1 MPLNP
6 VAHPLGP
13 PTISGTNITVDMML
27 QQPTRITRMLM
38 DLTLQRFIADRVF
51 DSGGGVTGGAVVYD
65 MATVNE
71 LYLDRDVER
80 VEPGAE
86 FPVVTS
92 QRRVPS
98 IATVEKW
105 GGKVYIT
112 DEARDRNDSSVFAN
126 ELRRL
131 GNTIVRKI
139 NQRAVAVID
148 AAVATVGAHVITI
161 SSSASWGDA
170 TALAP
175 FSTGYTPAVLP
186 HATFANVQ
194 KLGDVDE
201 LGVEYDLLLVNP
213 QEAMNLNLVYSAN
226 GGPGVNQVLADY
238 GIREMYSSNRVPA
251 GTAYFIATGQVGQM
265 RVEQPLQTVTSREG
279 APLLR
284 ERTWV
289 QSSVRPLMF
298 VNNPYAI
305 IKYNGL
311 AA

>member
-1 MPLNP
+1 VPLNP
-6 VAHPLGP
+6 IAHPLGP
-13 PTISGTNITVDMML
+13 PTISGTTITVDLML

-51 DSGGGVTGGAVVYD
+51 STGGGVTGGAVVYD

-86 FPVVTS
+86 FPIVTS
-92 QRRVPS
+92 QRRVPA
-98 IATVEKW
+98 IAPVEKW
-105 GGKVYIT
+105 GGKFYFT
-112 DEARDRNDSSVFAN
+112 DEARDRNDQTAFAN
-126 ELRRL
+126 EVRRL

-139 NQRAVAVID
+139 NQRAVDTID
-148 AAVATVGAHVITI
+148 TAVATVGAHVITI

-175 FSTGYTPAVLP
+175 FSTGYTPSVLP

-194 KLGDVDE
+194 KIGDQDE
-201 LGVEYDLLLVNP
+201 LGLEYDLLLVNP
-213 QEAMNLNLVYSAN
+213 QEATNLRLVYNSN
-226 GGPGVNQVLADY
+226 GGAGLSAVLADN
-238 GIREMYSSNRVPA
+238 GINEMYSSNRVPA
-251 GTAYFIATGQVGQM
+251 GTAYFIASGQVGEM
-265 RVEQPLQTVTSREG
+265 RVEQPLATETSREG
-279 APLLR
+279 APLMR
-284 ERTWV
+284 QRTWV

>member
-1 MPLNP
+1 VPLNP

-13 PTISGTNITVDMML
+13 PTISGTTITVDLML

-51 DSGGGVTGGAVVYD
+51 TQGGGVTGGAVVYD

-86 FPVVTS
+86 FPIVTS
-92 QRRVPS
+92 QRRVPA
-98 IATVEKW
+98 IAPVEKW
-105 GGKVYIT
+105 GGKFWFS
-112 DEARDRNDSSVFAN
+112 DESRDRNDASAFAN

-139 NQRAVAVID
+139 NQRAVAVLD
-148 AAVATVGAHVITI
+148 AAVATVGSHVITI

-175 FSTGYTPAVLP
+175 FSTGYTPSVLP
-186 HATFANVQ
+186 HATFAAVQ
-194 KLGDVDE
+194 KLGDTDE
-201 LGVEYDLLLVNP
+201 LGLEYDLLLVNP
-213 QEAMNLNLVYSAN
+213 QEAMNLRLVYEAN
-226 GGPGVNQVLADY
+226 GGSLASVLADY
-238 GIREMYSSNRVPA
+238 GLREMYSSNRVPA
-251 GTAYFIATGQVGQM
+251 GTAYFIASGQVGEM

-284 ERTWV
+284 ERTWT
-289 QSSVRPLMF
+289 QSSVRPVMF
-298 VNNPYAI
+298 VNNPYGI
-305 IKYNGL
+305 VKYNGL